1 MKLSDFAIRKA
12 KPEARPYKLSDGWG
26 LYVLVQPNGAK
37 LWRLKYRF
45 SGKEKLLSF
54 GSYPATT
61 LAAARRRRDE
71 ARQLLAEGTDPSEK
85 KKLDRLA
92 EAVRANNTFG
102 AIAAELLGNK
112 EANNAAHATMSKN
125 RWLLEHLA
133 APLTNR
139 PIAEITAVEILHL
152 LKQIEKSG
160 RRETARRLRGAIG
173 SVFRYAVV
181 TLRATG
187 DPTAVLQGALLA
199 PKVKH
204 HAAITDERELGGLL
218 RTIDDYD
225 GWPTLG
231 AALKFCALTFARPGE
246 VRGALRK
253 EFDFDKAVW
262 HVSPERTKMRRQHDV
277 PLSRQAIEVLRDVWP
292 LSDHGELVFPSI
304 RSNRKPLSEAALNS
318 ALRRMG
324 YSKYEMTAHGFRST
338 ASTILNARGFN
349 PDVIEAA
356 LGHQDQDEM
365 RRIYNRAKYW
375 PERIKLMQDWAD
387 LLDEFRRGSAGV
399 RQPSLVAL

>member
-133 APLTNR
+133 APLTN
-139 PIAEITAVEILHL
+139 
-152 LKQIEKSG
+152 
-160 RRETARRLRGAIG
+160 
-173 SVFRYAVV
+173 
-181 TLRATG
+181 
-187 DPTAVLQGALLA
+187 
-199 PKVKH
+199 
-204 HAAITDERELGGLL
+204 
-218 RTIDDYD
+218 
-225 GWPTLG
+225 
-231 AALKFCALTFARPGE
+231 
-246 VRGALRK
+246 
-253 EFDFDKAVW
+253 
-262 HVSPERTKMRRQHDV
+262 
-277 PLSRQAIEVLRDVWP
+277 
-292 LSDHGELVFPSI
+292 
-304 RSNRKPLSEAALNS
+304 
-318 ALRRMG
+318 
-324 YSKYEMTAHGFRST
+324 
-338 ASTILNARGFN
+338 
-349 PDVIEAA
+349 
-356 LGHQDQDEM
+356 
-365 RRIYNRAKYW
+365 
-375 PERIKLMQDWAD
+375 
-387 LLDEFRRGSAGV
+387 
-399 RQPSLVAL
+399 

>member
-12 KPEARPYKLSDGWG
+12 KPDVKPYKLSDGWG
-26 LYVLVQPNGAK
+26 LYVLVQPSGAK

-45 SGKEKLLSF
+45 GGKEKLLAF

-71 ARQLLAEGTDPSEK
+71 ARRLLAEGTDPSAQ
-85 KKLDRLA
+85 KKLDMLA
-92 EAVRANNTFG
+92 EAASATNTFG
-102 AIAAELLGNK
+102 AVAAELLGNK
-112 EANNAAHATMSKN
+112 AANDAASTTMSKN

-133 APLTNR
+133 GPLSNR

-152 LKQIEKSG
+152 LKQVEKSG

-199 PKVKH
+199 PKVRH
-204 HAAITDERELGGLL
+204 HAAITDEKELGGLL
-218 RTIDDYD
+218 RAIDEYD
-225 GWPTLG
+225 GWPTLA
-231 AALKFCALTFARPGE
+231 AALKFSALTFARPGE
-246 VRGALRK
+246 VRGALRR
-253 EFDFDKAVW
+253 EFDFEKAVW
-262 HVSPERTKMRRQHDV
+262 HISSERTKMRRQHDV
-277 PLSRQAIEVLRDVWP
+277 PLSRQAIEVLQDIWP
-292 LSDHGELVFPSI
+292 LSEYSELVFGSI
-304 RSNRKPLSEAALNS
+304 RSNRKPLSEVAMNS

-324 YSKYEMTAHGFRST
+324 YSKDEMTAHGFRST
-338 ASTILNARGFN
+338 ASTILNSRGHN

-356 LGHQDQDEM
+356 LGHQDQDEI
-365 RRIYNRAKYW
+365 RRTYNRAKYW
-375 PERIKLMQDWAD
+375 PERVKLMQDWAN
-387 LLDEFRRGSAGV
+387 LLDSFRTVVPTHTQSA
-399 RQPSLVAL
+399 A